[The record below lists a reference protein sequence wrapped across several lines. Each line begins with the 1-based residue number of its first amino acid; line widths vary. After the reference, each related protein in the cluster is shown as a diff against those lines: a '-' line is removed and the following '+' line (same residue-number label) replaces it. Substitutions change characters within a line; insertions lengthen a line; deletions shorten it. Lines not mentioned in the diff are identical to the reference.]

1 MSKPSQNH
9 RRVHLND
16 LEDVLIFG
24 IALLPTEIL
33 VALKMSLIVFSVARS
48 KSVGSRAIP
57 NTKTSS
63 KSFM

>member
-24 IALLPTEIL
+24 IALLPTDFYLATLNTINYIFN
-33 VALKMSLIVFSVARS
+33 AMRI
-48 KSVGSRAIP
+48 SVGSRAIP
-57 NTKTSS
+57 NIKTSS
-63 KSFM
+63 KSFR